1 MECPNAE
8 LKEVKEGKRDSNP
21 WMTSAIAFFL
31 QSETVVG
38 LNKNSKNRL
47 EIFQFSGKA
56 SASPCQ
62 RRDIMAQISID
73 TFHREGVILIVDVVN
88 MLSRIDYVQ
97 ISLHLQCW
105 LPDAL
110 YPALTWFSIFPHF
123 GHFFHASS
131 VLLLIV
137 YHYIIIS
144 LFWTLP
150 TNSGVSYSQILCR
163 GGHCPPAGAHC
174 APLQIVPILLT
185 VIKCAVGHSHK
196 FGALDK

>member
-1 MECPNAE
+1 MSSPFLFMECPNAE

-73 TFHREGVILIVDVVN
+73 TFHREGVILIVGVVN
-88 MLSRIDYVQ
+88 MLSWIDYVQ
-97 ISLHLQCW
+97 I
-105 LPDAL
+105 P
-110 YPALTWFSIFPHF
+110 P
-123 GHFFHASS
+123 
-131 VLLLIV
+131 V
-137 YHYIIIS
+137 
-144 LFWTLP
+144 
-150 TNSGVSYSQILCR
+150 SGVSKIKIL
-163 GGHCPPAGAHC
+163 
-174 APLQIVPILLT
+174 
-185 VIKCAVGHSHK
+185 
-196 FGALDK
+196 